1 MVGTKLNMWQ
11 SQIELNII
19 LSHISSASSSLMY
32 SSTELSLRVGYFI
45 DEWVSVASMEQ
56 VQALSLVDAR

>member
-19 LSHISSASSSLMY
+19 LSHISSASSLMY

-56 VQALSLVDAR
+56 AQALSLVGAR